1 MLNYKMIS
9 LIAASLLVG
18 ACSVSATVSDPS
30 ICDSVEVV
38 ATIPVSPIPG
48 VVLPPL
54 TFTVN
59 YDFSSTLNKVG
70 DVADQL
76 QANVNQLSISNN
88 GDLDWVN
95 ELDVSVSGSTS
106 DTPVV
111 ALASYSKGS
120 GTPGNTVEL
129 TLKLDTATMLRYL
142 QSGPI
147 TLTFTVSG
155 TTPTQPVSLS
165 NTFCVAVSG
174 HFSKSL

>member
-1 MLNYKMIS
+1 MLNYKIMS
-9 LIAASLLVG
+9 LFAASLLIG
-18 ACSVSATVSDPS
+18 ACGISATVEDSN
-30 ICDSVEVV
+30 ICDSVMVNTVV
-38 ATIPVSPIPG
+38 PVSPIPG

-88 GDLDWVN
+88 GDLNWVN
-95 ELDVSVSGSTS
+95 ELDVSVSGNTS

-111 ALASYSKGS
+111 ALASYTKGS
-120 GTPGNTVEL
+120 GTPGSTVEL
-129 TLKLDTATMLRYL
+129 ELLLDTATMLRYL
-142 QSGPI
+142 KSGPI
-147 TLTFTVSG
+147 TLVFTVSG
-155 TTPTQPVSLS
+155 TTPTQSVSLS

>member
-1 MLNYKMIS
+1 MFNYKMIS
-9 LIAASLLVG
+9 LMAASLLVS
-18 ACSVSATVSDPS
+18 ACGISATVSDNS
-30 ICDSVEVV
+30 VCDSVSIDTTV
-38 ATIPVSPIPG
+38 PVSPLPG

-54 TFTVN
+54 TFAVN

-76 QANVNQLSISNN
+76 QANVNQLSVSNN
-88 GDLDWVN
+88 GDLDWVS
-95 ELDVSVSGSTS
+95 ELDVSVAGNTS
-106 DTPVV
+106 DTPTVP
-111 ALASYSKGS
+111 LASYTKGS
-120 GTPGNTVEL
+120 GTPGNTVDL
-129 TLKLDTATMLRYL
+129 SLLLDTATMLHYL